1 MSSSKVVTKFAQ
13 SYAANNF
20 PDSADE
26 TFNEEQETLSDAS
39 QMSSSSSEPK
49 SKQCRWTWNDEKI
62 TSLIGCLYEYKVS
75 KDFEGKDI
83 EADLVKFYEDI
94 RQLMARMYPPEDFGL
109 EEIDEL
115 PTDADDQEKLRLQK
129 IIAEQKKQIKAG
141 YGRIKSRIKIIRQN
155 FKRAVVAG
163 TRSGSGKIIIQN
175 WDELVMIWGS
185 CPSVKRID
193 GAAMTKT
200 MEEVESEDSTSNDI
214 PQDND
219 EEILEEP
226 SAYRKRKAGPLDS
239 SDEEELSKP
248 VRLKDNKRS
257 KMEKPLSSRQRD
269 EVMLRVA
276 KEELELKK
284 KNAEILQNSAKG
296 MENMVDQMSKSLTSL
311 GQQLGNGLAMLA
323 QAISTNPQ
331 QQLLQQQSQQHFMP
345 RVYSYCHPRTQNQ
358 FQKNSTSF
366 TSMLDGSAPEV
377 EEEKQRYAN
386 DQQRVEYSQRK
397 TYENLN

>member
-1 MSSSKVVTKFAQ
+1 
-13 SYAANNF
+13 
-20 PDSADE
+20 
-26 TFNEEQETLSDAS
+26 
-39 QMSSSSSEPK
+39 
-49 SKQCRWTWNDEKI
+49 
-62 TSLIGCLYEYKVS
+62 
-75 KDFEGKDI
+75 
-83 EADLVKFYEDI
+83 
-94 RQLMARMYPPEDFGL
+94 
-109 EEIDEL
+109 
-115 PTDADDQEKLRLQK
+115 
-129 IIAEQKKQIKAG
+129 
-141 YGRIKSRIKIIRQN
+141 
-155 FKRAVVAG
+155 
-163 TRSGSGKIIIQN
+163 
-175 WDELVMIWGS
+175 
-185 CPSVKRID
+185 
-193 GAAMTKT
+193 
-200 MEEVESEDSTSNDI
+200 
-214 PQDND
+214 
-219 EEILEEP
+219 
-226 SAYRKRKAGPLDS
+226 
-239 SDEEELSKP
+239 
-248 VRLKDNKRS
+248 
-257 KMEKPLSSRQRD
+257 MEKPLSSRQRD

>member
-1 MSSSKVVTKFAQ
+1 MSSSKVVAKFSQ

-20 PDSADE
+20 PDSANE
-26 TFNEEQETLSDAS
+26 ILNEEQETLLDAS
-39 QMSSSSSEPK
+39 QMSNSSSEPK
-49 SKQCRWTWNDEKI
+49 SRRWTWNDEKI
-62 TSLIGCLYEYKVS
+62 TSLIGCLYEYKVK

-83 EADLVKFYEDI
+83 EADLIKFYEDI
-94 RQLMARMYPPEDFGL
+94 RQLMARLYPSEDFGM

-129 IIAEQKKQIKAG
+129 IIAEQTKQIKTG

-175 WDELVMIWGS
+175 WDELLMIWGS

-193 GAAMTKT
+193 GPVMTKT
-200 MEEVESEDSTSNDI
+200 MNEVESDDSTSNDI

-226 SAYRKRKAGPLDS
+226 SAYPKRKARPLDS
-239 SDEEELSKP
+239 SDEEESSKP
-248 VRLKDNKRS
+248 LRLKDKKRS

-276 KEELELKK
+276 REELELKK

-296 MENMVDQMSKSLTSL
+296 MEAMVGQMSKSLTAL
-311 GQQLGNGLAMLA
+311 GQQLGNGLAILA
-323 QAISTNPQ
+323 QAISTNPNQ
-331 QQLLQQQSQQHFMP
+331 QFLHQQSQQHFMSP
-345 RVYSYCHPRTQNQ
+345 VFSYCHPETQNK
-358 FQKNSTSF
+358 FQKNSTTF
-366 TSMLDGSAPEV
+366 TSMLGGSATQL
-377 EEEKQRYAN
+377 EEEEQRYATS
-386 DQQRVEYSQRK
+386 DQQRVEYSQQK
-397 TYENLN
+397 TYQNLN